1 MINNVSLI
9 SFTVFIMTFVL
20 MLTKLLI
27 QGIQNKKIKVEL
39 IRVTQELAI
48 LKNLLDQKEKLASDK
63 NDGFVKFI
71 SDSRDWAFEYIEN
84 VQQSIKKILDDTE
97 HTIKYHRE
105 FTSMEIEP
113 YKTQLDTLSNAID
126 ELKQLLPKEDFIQ

>member
-1 MINNVSLI
+1 MA
-9 SFTVFIMTFVL
+9 FVL
-20 MLTKLLI
+20 ILTKLLI

-84 VQQSIKKILDDTE
+84 VQQSIQKVLHDTE

-126 ELKQLLPKEDFIQ
+126 ELKQLLPKEEFIQ